1 MFAGGVI
8 SHIDNLDVPE
18 VLIGEILKC
27 GFRTSSLTPTCADA
41 QVFFAQNPAPALL
54 LRQLLVYPAKNP
66 SLANGVV
73 MLFGL
78 FRWLFRMMFRVR
90 LTGNTD
96 ALWQQKVLITPNHV
110 SFIDGILVA
119 LFLPVRPVFAVY
131 SSISQKWFMR
141 LLAPLID
148 FVPLDP
154 SKPMSIKHLVR
165 LIEQG
170 RPVVIFP
177 EGRISVTGSL
187 MKIYDGAAFVA
198 AKSQATIVPLRI
210 EGAEL
215 TFSSRLKGLVK
226 RRLFPRIQLH
236 LLPPTSISMPDAPR
250 ARDRRKIAGEMLHQ
264 IMMEARMAVRPRETL
279 YESLLAA
286 QSRFGAKKLCV
297 EDINFQPDSYRKL
310 LTKTLFVARIL
321 EKYSV
326 RGEKI
331 GLMLPNAGISA
342 AVIFGAIARGRIPA
356 MMNYTAGVKGLSS
369 AITAAQLNTIFTS
382 RTFLEKGKLWHL
394 PEQLT
399 QVRWVFLEDLKGDV
413 TGRDKLWI
421 FSRLLMPRLAQVPQS
436 PEDPAMVLF
445 TSGSEG
451 NPKGVVHSHKSL
463 LANVEQIKTIADFT
477 ARDRFMSALPLF
489 HSFGLTVG
497 LFTPLLTGAEVFLYP
512 SPLHYRIVPE
522 LVYDRNCTVLFG
534 TSTFLSHYARFA
546 NPYDF
551 YKVRYVVAGAE
562 KLQESTKQ
570 LWQDKFG
577 LRILEGYGVTECAP
591 VVSINVP
598 MAAKPGT
605 VGRILPGMD
614 ARLLAVPGIEQGG
627 RLQLKGPNV
636 MNGYLRVEAPGVLEA
651 PTAENVNGELETG
664 WYDTGDIVTFDEQG
678 FVQIQGR
685 AKRFAKIAG
694 EMVSLEM
701 VEQLAMAVC
710 ADKLHA
716 TVVKQ
721 DASKGEALVLF
732 TTDTEMTRDKLL
744 LQARS
749 TGVPELAV
757 PRDIRLLKQLPVLGS
772 GKPDFVTLK
781 GMVDSDGTT

>member
-1 MFAGGVI
+1 M
-8 SHIDNLDVPE
+8 L
-18 VLIGEILKC
+18 L
-27 GFRTSSLTPTCADA
+27 GFFR
-41 QVFFAQNPAPALL
+41 LL
-54 LRQLLVYPAKNP
+54 FK
-66 SLANGVV
+66 
-73 MLFGL
+73 GL
-78 FRWLFRMMFRVR
+78 YRVK
-90 LTGNTD
+90 LTGD
-96 ALWQQKVLITPNHV
+96 PQALQQQKVLITPNHV
-110 SFIDGILVA
+110 SFIDGVLLA

-131 SSISQKWFMR
+131 SSISDRWFMR
-141 LLAPLID
+141 ALKPIID

-154 SKPMSIKHLVR
+154 TKPMSIKHLVR

-177 EGRISVTGSL
+177 EGRISVSGSL

-215 TFSSRLKGLVK
+215 TPFSRLKGLVK

-236 LLPPTSISMPDAPR
+236 LLPPTHLPMPDAPR

-286 QSRFGAKKLCV
+286 QDRFGARKRCV
-297 EDINFQPDSYRKL
+297 EDINFQPDTYRKL

-321 EKYSV
+321 EKYSAQ
-326 RGEKI
+326 GEKI

-369 AITAAQLNTIFTS
+369 AITAAEIKTVFTS

-399 QVRWVFLEDLKGDV
+399 QVRWVFLEDLKGEV
-413 TGRDKLWI
+413 TAADKLWI
-421 FSRLLMPRLAQVPQS
+421 FGHLLMPKLAQVTQQ
-436 PEDPAMVLF
+436 PEDAAMILF

-477 ARDRFMSALPLF
+477 ANDRFMSALPLF

-497 LFTPLLTGAEVFLYP
+497 LLTPLFTGAEVFLYP
-512 SPLHYRIVPE
+512 SPLHYRVVPE

-534 TSTFLSHYARFA
+534 TSTFLGNYARFA

-551 YKVRYVVAGAE
+551 YRLRYVVAGAE

-570 LWQDKFG
+570 IWQDKFG

-598 MAAKPGT
+598 MAAKVGT

-614 ARLLAVPGIEQGG
+614 ARLLAMPGIEEGAVYS
-627 RLQLKGPNV
+627 LKG
-636 MNGYLRVEAPGVLEA
+636 R
-651 PTAENVNGELETG
+651 T
-664 WYDTGDIVTFDEQG
+664 
-678 FVQIQGR
+678 
-685 AKRFAKIAG
+685 
-694 EMVSLEM
+694 S
-701 VEQLAMAVC
+701 
-710 ADKLHA
+710 
-716 TVVKQ
+716 
-721 DASKGEALVLF
+721 
-732 TTDTEMTRDKLL
+732 
-744 LQARS
+744 
-749 TGVPELAV
+749 
-757 PRDIRLLKQLPVLGS
+757 
-772 GKPDFVTLK
+772 
-781 GMVDSDGTT
+781 

>member
-1 MFAGGVI
+1 
-8 SHIDNLDVPE
+8 
-18 VLIGEILKC
+18 
-27 GFRTSSLTPTCADA
+27 
-41 QVFFAQNPAPALL
+41 
-54 LRQLLVYPAKNP
+54 
-66 SLANGVV
+66 
-73 MLFGL
+73 MLFGFFRTL
-78 FRWLFRMMFRVR
+78 FRILFRLRV
-90 LTGNTD
+90 TGD
-96 ALWQQKVLITPNHV
+96 AQALYGERVLITPNHV
-110 SFIDGILVA
+110 SFLDGILLA

-131 SSISQKWFMR
+131 SSINQKWYMR
-141 LLAPLID
+141 WLAPLID

-154 SKPMSIKHLVR
+154 TKPIMIKHLVR
-165 LIEQG
+165 LVEQG

-198 AKSQATIVPLRI
+198 AKSQATVVPLRI
-210 EGAEL
+210 DGAEL
-215 TFSSRLKGLVK
+215 TYFSRLKGLVK
-226 RRLFPRIQLH
+226 QRLFPKITLH
-236 LLPPTSISMPDAPR
+236 ILPPTTLPMPEAPR

-279 YESLLAA
+279 YESLLSA
-286 QSRFGAKKLCV
+286 QYRYGAKKNCI
-297 EDINFQPDSYRKL
+297 EDINFIPDTYRKL
-310 LTKTLFVARIL
+310 LTKTLFVGRIL
-321 EKYSV
+321 EKYSK

-342 AVIFGAIARGRIPA
+342 AVIFGAVSRGRIPA
-356 MMNYTAGVKGLSS
+356 MMNYTAGVKGLTS
-369 AITAAQLNTIFTS
+369 AITAAQINTVFTS
-382 RTFLEKGKLWHL
+382 RQFLEKGKLWHL

-399 QVRWVFLEDLKGDV
+399 QVRWVFLEDLKADV
-413 TGRDKLWI
+413 TTLDKLWI
-421 FSRLLMPRLAQVPQS
+421 FAHLLAPRLAQVKQQ
-436 PEDPAMVLF
+436 PEDDAIILF

-451 NPKGVVHSHKSL
+451 NPKGVVHSHKSI

-477 ARDRFMSALPLF
+477 ANDRFMSALPLF

-534 TSTFLSHYARFA
+534 TSTFLGNYARFA

-551 YKVRYVVAGAE
+551 FRVRYVVAGAE
-562 KLQESTKQ
+562 KLQDSTRQ
-570 LWQDKFG
+570 IWQDKFG

-614 ARLLAVPGIEQGG
+614 ARLLAVPGIEEGG

-636 MNGYLRVEAPGVLEA
+636 MNGYLRVENPGVLEA
-651 PTAENVNGELETG
+651 PTAENVNGDVETG
-664 WYDTGDIVTFDEQG
+664 WYDTGDIVRFDEQG

-701 VEQLAMAVC
+701 VEMLATAVS

-716 TVVKQ
+716 TVVKS
-721 DASKGEALVLF
+721 DANKGEALVLF
-732 TTDTEMTRDKLL
+732 TTDSELKRDALL
-744 LQARS
+744 KHAREH
-749 TGVPELAV
+749 GIPELAV
-757 PRDIRLLKQLPVLGS
+757 PRDIRYLKQLPVLGS

-781 GMVDSDGTT
+781 GMVEEAEQQNA

>member
-1 MFAGGVI
+1 M
-8 SHIDNLDVPE
+8 L
-18 VLIGEILKC
+18 L
-27 GFRTSSLTPTCADA
+27 GFFR
-41 QVFFAQNPAPALL
+41 LL
-54 LRQLLVYPAKNP
+54 FK
-66 SLANGVV
+66 
-73 MLFGL
+73 GL
-78 FRWLFRMMFRVR
+78 YRVK
-90 LTGNTD
+90 LTGD
-96 ALWQQKVLITPNHV
+96 PQALHQHKVLITPNHV
-110 SFIDGILVA
+110 SFIDGVLLA

-131 SSISQKWFMR
+131 SSISDRWFMR
-141 LLAPLID
+141 ALKPIID

-154 SKPMSIKHLVR
+154 TKPMSIKHLVR

-177 EGRISVTGSL
+177 EGRISVSGSL

-215 TFSSRLKGLVK
+215 THFSRLKGLVK

-236 LLPPTSISMPDAPR
+236 LLPPTHLPMPDAPR

-286 QSRFGAKKLCV
+286 QDRFGARKRCV
-297 EDINFQPDSYRKL
+297 EDINFQPDTYRKL

-321 EKYSV
+321 EKYSAQ
-326 RGEKI
+326 GEKI

-369 AITAAQLNTIFTS
+369 AITAAEIKTIFTS
-382 RTFLEKGKLWHL
+382 RTFLDKGKLWHL

-399 QVRWVFLEDLKGDV
+399 QVRWVFLEDLKGEV
-413 TGRDKLWI
+413 TAADKLWI
-421 FSRLLMPRLAQVPQS
+421 FGHLLMPKLAQVTQQ
-436 PEDPAMVLF
+436 PEDAAMILF

-477 ARDRFMSALPLF
+477 ANDRFMSALPLF

-497 LFTPLLTGAEVFLYP
+497 LLTPLFTGAEVFLYP
-512 SPLHYRIVPE
+512 SPLHYRVVPE

-534 TSTFLSHYARFA
+534 TSTFLGNYARFA

-551 YKVRYVVAGAE
+551 YRLRYVVAGAE

-570 LWQDKFG
+570 IWQDKFG

-598 MAAKPGT
+598 MAAKVGT
-605 VGRILPGMD
+605 VGRILSGMD
-614 ARLLAVPGIEQGG
+614 ARLLAMPGIEEGAVYS
-627 RLQLKGPNV
+627 LKG
-636 MNGYLRVEAPGVLEA
+636 R
-651 PTAENVNGELETG
+651 T
-664 WYDTGDIVTFDEQG
+664 
-678 FVQIQGR
+678 
-685 AKRFAKIAG
+685 
-694 EMVSLEM
+694 S
-701 VEQLAMAVC
+701 
-710 ADKLHA
+710 
-716 TVVKQ
+716 
-721 DASKGEALVLF
+721 
-732 TTDTEMTRDKLL
+732 
-744 LQARS
+744 
-749 TGVPELAV
+749 
-757 PRDIRLLKQLPVLGS
+757 
-772 GKPDFVTLK
+772 
-781 GMVDSDGTT
+781 

>member
-1 MFAGGVI
+1 
-8 SHIDNLDVPE
+8 
-18 VLIGEILKC
+18 
-27 GFRTSSLTPTCADA
+27 
-41 QVFFAQNPAPALL
+41 
-54 LRQLLVYPAKNP
+54 
-66 SLANGVV
+66 
-73 MLFGL
+73 MLFGFFRGL
-78 FRWLFRMMFRVR
+78 FRVLFRVR
-90 LTGNTD
+90 LTGNTQ
-96 ALWQQKVLITPNHV
+96 ALHGERVLIVPNHV
-110 SFIDGILVA
+110 SFIDGILLA

-131 SSISQKWFMR
+131 TSISQQWYMR
-141 LLAPLID
+141 WLKPIID

-154 SKPMSIKHLVR
+154 TKPMSVKHLVR
-165 LIEQG
+165 LIGEG

-177 EGRISVTGSL
+177 EGRISVSGSL
-187 MKIYDGAAFVA
+187 MKIYDGAGFVA
-198 AKSQATIVPLRI
+198 AKSAATVVPLRI

-215 TFSSRLKGLVK
+215 TFFSRLKGLVK
-226 RRLFPRIQLH
+226 QRLFPQIHLH
-236 LLPPTSISMPDAPR
+236 VLPPTQLPMPEAPR

-279 YESLLAA
+279 FDAFLAA
-286 QSRFGAKKLCV
+286 QYRYGAGKHCV
-297 EDINFQPDSYRKL
+297 EDINFTPDTYRKL

-321 EKYSV
+321 DKYTAQ
-326 RGEKI
+326 GEKI

-342 AVIFGAIARGRIPA
+342 AVIFGAIARGRVPA
-356 MMNYTAGVKGLSS
+356 MMNYTAGVKGLTS
-369 AITAAQLNTIFTS
+369 AITAAEIKTVFTS
-382 RTFLEKGKLWHL
+382 RTFMDKGKLWHL

-399 QVRWVFLEDLKGDV
+399 QVRWVYLEDLKGSV
-413 TGRDKLWI
+413 TLEDKLWI
-421 FSRLLMPRLAQVPQS
+421 FSRVLMPRLAQVPQK
-436 PEDPAMVLF
+436 PEDAAIILF

-451 NPKGVVHSHKSL
+451 NPKGVVHSHKSI
-463 LANVEQIKTIADFT
+463 LANVEQIRTIADFT
-477 ARDRFMSALPLF
+477 ANDRFMSALPLF

-534 TSTFLSHYARFA
+534 TSTFLGNYARFA

-551 YKVRYVVAGAE
+551 FRLRYVVAGAE
-562 KLQESTKQ
+562 KLQDSTRQ

-614 ARLLAVPGIEQGG
+614 ARLLEVPGIDDGG
-627 RLQLKGPNV
+627 RLQLKGPNI
-636 MNGYLRVEAPGVLEA
+636 MNGYLRVEKPGVLEA
-651 PTAENVNGELETG
+651 PAAENARGELESG
-664 WYDTGDIVTFDEQG
+664 WYDTGDIVRFDEQG

-694 EMVSLEM
+694 EMISLEM
-701 VEQLAMAVC
+701 VEQLALAVSPE
-710 ADKLHA
+710 KMHA
-716 TVVKQ
+716 TAIKS

-732 TTDTEMTRDKLL
+732 TTDEQLTREKLQQ
-744 LQARS
+744 QARAQ
-749 TGVPELAV
+749 GVPELAV
-757 PRDIRLLKQLPVLGS
+757 PRDIRFLKQLPLLGS

-781 GMVDSDGTT
+781 GMVEEAETQNA

>member
-1 MFAGGVI
+1 
-8 SHIDNLDVPE
+8 
-18 VLIGEILKC
+18 
-27 GFRTSSLTPTCADA
+27 
-41 QVFFAQNPAPALL
+41 
-54 LRQLLVYPAKNP
+54 
-66 SLANGVV
+66 
-73 MLFGL
+73 MLFGFFRTL
-78 FRWLFRMMFRVR
+78 FRILFRIR
-90 LTGNTD
+90 LTGDTQ
-96 ALWQQKVLITPNHV
+96 ALRAERVLITPNHV
-110 SFIDGILVA
+110 SFIDGILLA

-131 SSISQKWFMR
+131 TSVSQQWYMR
-141 LLAPLID
+141 WLTKVID

-154 SKPMSIKHLVR
+154 TKPMMIKHLVR

-177 EGRISVTGSL
+177 EGRISITGSL
-187 MKIYDGAAFVA
+187 MKIYDGAGFVA
-198 AKSQATIVPLRI
+198 AKSGATVVPLRI

-215 TFSSRLKGLVK
+215 TYFSRLKGLVK
-226 RRLFPRIQLH
+226 QRLFPRISLH
-236 LLPPTSISMPDAPR
+236 ILPPTHLPMPEAPR

-279 YESLLAA
+279 YESLLSA
-286 QSRFGAKKLCV
+286 QYRYGAKKNCI
-297 EDINFQPDSYRKL
+297 EDINFAPDTYRKL
-310 LTKTLFVARIL
+310 LTKTLFVGRIL
-321 EKYSV
+321 DKYSQQ
-326 RGEKI
+326 GEKI

-342 AVIFGAIARGRIPA
+342 AVIFGAVSRGRIPA
-356 MMNYTAGVKGLSS
+356 MMNYTSGVKGLTS
-369 AITAAQLNTIFTS
+369 AITAAQIKTIFTS
-382 RTFLEKGKLWHL
+382 RQFLDKGKLWHL

-399 QVRWVFLEDLKGDV
+399 QVRWVFLEDLKADV
-413 TGRDKLWI
+413 TTGDKLWI
-421 FSRLLMPRLAQVPQS
+421 FAHLLAPRLAQVKQQ
-436 PEDPAMVLF
+436 PEDAAIILF

-477 ARDRFMSALPLF
+477 AKDRFMSALPLF

-522 LVYDRNCTVLFG
+522 LTYDRNCTVIFG
-534 TSTFLSHYARFA
+534 TSTFLGNYARFA

-551 YKVRYVVAGAE
+551 HRIRYVVAGAE
-562 KLQESTKQ
+562 KLQESTRQ

-614 ARLLAVPGIEQGG
+614 ARLMAVPGIEEGG

-636 MNGYLRVEAPGVLEA
+636 MNGYLRVENPGVLEA
-651 PTAENVNGELETG
+651 PTAENVNGEVETG
-664 WYDTGDIVTFDEQG
+664 WYDTGDIVRFDEQG
-678 FVQIQGR
+678 YVQIQGR

-701 VEQLAMAVC
+701 VEQLALSIS

-716 TVVKQ
+716 TVVKN

-732 TTDTEMTRDKLL
+732 TTDSELRREQL
-744 LQARS
+744 LQHAREH
-749 TGVPELAV
+749 GIPELAV
-757 PRDIRLLKQLPVLGS
+757 PRDIRFLKQLPVLGS

-781 GMVDSDGTT
+781 GMVEEAEQPHA

>member
-1 MFAGGVI
+1 
-8 SHIDNLDVPE
+8 
-18 VLIGEILKC
+18 
-27 GFRTSSLTPTCADA
+27 
-41 QVFFAQNPAPALL
+41 
-54 LRQLLVYPAKNP
+54 
-66 SLANGVV
+66 
-73 MLFGL
+73 MLFGFFRTL
-78 FRWLFRMMFRVR
+78 FRILFRVR
-90 LTGNTD
+90 LTGDTQ
-96 ALWQQKVLITPNHV
+96 ALHAGRVLITPNHV
-110 SFIDGILVA
+110 SFIDGILLA

-131 SSISQKWFMR
+131 TSVSKQWYMR
-141 LLAPLID
+141 WLTSLID

-154 SKPMSIKHLVR
+154 TKPMMIKHLVR

-177 EGRISVTGSL
+177 EGRISITGSL
-187 MKIYDGAAFVA
+187 MKIYDGAGFVA
-198 AKSQATIVPLRI
+198 AKSGATGVPVCI

-215 TFSSRLKGLVK
+215 TFFSRLKGLVK
-226 RRLFPRIQLH
+226 QRLFPRITLH
-236 LLPPTSISMPDAPR
+236 LLPPTTLPMPDAPR

-264 IMMEARMAVRPRETL
+264 VMMEARMAVRPRETL
-279 YESLLAA
+279 YESLLSAMY
-286 QSRFGAKKLCV
+286 RYGAKKHCID
-297 EDINFQPDSYRKL
+297 DINFAPDSYHKL
-310 LTKTLFVARIL
+310 LTKTLFVGRIL
-321 EKYSV
+321 EKYSKQ
-326 RGEKI
+326 GEKI
-331 GLMLPNAGISA
+331 GLLLPNAGISA
-342 AVIFGAIARGRIPA
+342 AVIFGAVSRGRIPA
-356 MMNYTAGVKGLSS
+356 MLNYTAGVKGLSS
-369 AITAAQLNTIFTS
+369 AFTAAQINTVFTS
-382 RTFLEKGKLWHL
+382 RTFLDKGKLWHL

-399 QVRWVFLEDLKGDV
+399 QVRWVFLEDLKAEV
-413 TGRDKLWI
+413 TAGDKLWI
-421 FSRLLMPRLAQVPQS
+421 FAHLLMPHLAQVKQQ
-436 PEDPAMVLF
+436 PEDAAVILF

-522 LVYDRNCTVLFG
+522 LTYDRNCTVIFG
-534 TSTFLSHYARFA
+534 TSTFLGNYARFA

-551 YKVRYVVAGAE
+551 HRVRYVVAGAE
-562 KLQESTKQ
+562 KLQESTRQ

-614 ARLLAVPGIEQGG
+614 ARLLAVPGIEEGG

-636 MNGYLRVEAPGVLEA
+636 MNGYLRVENPGVLEA
-651 PTAENVNGELETG
+651 PTAENINGEVETG
-664 WYDTGDIVTFDEQG
+664 WYDTGDIVRFDEQG
-678 FVQIQGR
+678 YVQIQGR

-701 VEQLAMAVC
+701 VEQLALAVS
-710 ADKLHA
+710 ADKMHA
-716 TVVKQ
+716 TAVKT

-732 TTDTEMTRDKLL
+732 TTDSELKREQL
-744 LQARS
+744 LQKAREH
-749 TGVPELAV
+749 GIPELAV
-757 PRDIRLLKQLPVLGS
+757 PRDIRYLKQLPVLGS

-781 GMVDSDGTT
+781 GMVDQAEPHNE

>member
-1 MFAGGVI
+1 MYSAQ
-8 SHIDNLDVPE
+8 SHFLP
-18 VLIGEILKC
+18 
-27 GFRTSSLTPTCADA
+27 
-41 QVFFAQNPAPALL
+41 
-54 LRQLLVYPAKNP
+54 
-66 SLANGVV
+66 NGVD
-73 MLFGL
+73 MLLGF
-78 FRWLFRMMFRVR
+78 FRFIFRVMFRVNV
-90 LTGNTD
+90 TENTA
-96 ALWQQKVLITPNHV
+96 ALRQPKVLITPNHV
-110 SFIDGILVA
+110 SFIDGILLA

-131 SSISQKWFMR
+131 TSISQKWFMR
-141 LLAPLID
+141 WLTPLID

-154 SKPMSIKHLVR
+154 TKPMSIKHLVR
-165 LIEQG
+165 LVEQG

-177 EGRISVTGSL
+177 EGRISITGSL

-198 AKSQATIVPLRI
+198 AKSQAVVVPIRI

-215 TFSSRLKGLVK
+215 TFASRLKGLVK
-226 RRLFPRIQLH
+226 RRLFPRIH
-236 LLPPTSISMPDAPR
+236 IHILPPTTLPMPEAPR

-279 YESLLAA
+279 YEALLTA
-286 QSRFGAKKLCV
+286 QYRYGDRKPCI
-297 EDINFQPDSYRKL
+297 EDINFQPDNYRKL

-321 EKYSV
+321 EKYSAK
-326 RGEKI
+326 GEKI

-356 MMNYTAGVKGLSS
+356 MMNYTAGIKGLSS
-369 AITAAQLNTIFTS
+369 AITAAEIKTIFTS

-413 TGRDKLWI
+413 TVADKLWI
-421 FSRLLMPRLAQVPQS
+421 FGHLLMPHLAQVKQQ
-436 PEDPAMVLF
+436 PEDAAIVLF

-451 NPKGVVHSHKSL
+451 NPKGVVHSHKSI

-489 HSFGLTVG
+489 HSFGLTIG

-534 TSTFLSHYARFA
+534 TSTFLGHYARFA

-551 YKVRYVVAGAE
+551 HKLRYVVAGAE

-570 LWQDKFG
+570 IWQDKFG

-614 ARLLAVPGIEQGG
+614 ARLLAVPGIDEGG
-627 RLQLKGPNV
+627 RLQLKGPNI
-636 MNGYLRVEAPGVLEA
+636 MNGYLRVENPGVLEL
-651 PTAENVNGELETG
+651 PTAENQNGELETG
-664 WYDTGDIVTFDEQG
+664 WYDTGDIVLFDEHG

-701 VEQLAMAVC
+701 VEQLALAVSP
-710 ADKLHA
+710 DKLHA
-716 TVVKQ
+716 TVIKQ

-732 TTDTEMTRDKLL
+732 TTDAELTREKLQQ
-744 LQARS
+744 QARS
-749 TGVPELAV
+749 SGVPELAV
-757 PRDIRLLKQLPVLGS
+757 PRDIRFLKQIPVLGS
-772 GKPDFVTLK
+772 GKPDFVALK
-781 GMVDSDGTT
+781 EQVDQVEKTHE

>member
-1 MFAGGVI
+1 
-8 SHIDNLDVPE
+8 
-18 VLIGEILKC
+18 
-27 GFRTSSLTPTCADA
+27 
-41 QVFFAQNPAPALL
+41 
-54 LRQLLVYPAKNP
+54 
-66 SLANGVV
+66 
-73 MLFGL
+73 MLFGFFRTL
-78 FRWLFRMMFRVR
+78 FRILFRVR
-90 LTGNTD
+90 LTGDTQ
-96 ALWQQKVLITPNHV
+96 ALHAGRVLITPNHV
-110 SFIDGILVA
+110 SFIDGILLA

-131 SSISQKWFMR
+131 TSVSKQWYMR
-141 LLAPLID
+141 WLTSLID

-154 SKPMSIKHLVR
+154 TKPMMIKHLVR

-177 EGRISVTGSL
+177 EGRISITGSL
-187 MKIYDGAAFVA
+187 MKIYDGAGFVA
-198 AKSQATIVPLRI
+198 AKSGATVVPVRI

-215 TFSSRLKGLVK
+215 TFFSRLKGLVK
-226 RRLFPRIQLH
+226 QRLFPRITLH
-236 LLPPTSISMPDAPR
+236 LLPPTTLPMPDAPR

-264 IMMEARMAVRPRETL
+264 VMMEARMAVRPRETL
-279 YESLLAA
+279 YESLLSAMY
-286 QSRFGAKKLCV
+286 RYGAKKHCID
-297 EDINFQPDSYRKL
+297 DINFAPDSYHKL
-310 LTKTLFVARIL
+310 LIKTLFVGRIL
-321 EKYSV
+321 EKYSKQ
-326 RGEKI
+326 GEKI
-331 GLMLPNAGISA
+331 GLLLPNAGISA
-342 AVIFGAIARGRIPA
+342 AVIFGAVSRGRIPA
-356 MMNYTAGVKGLSS
+356 MLNYTAGVKGLSS
-369 AITAAQLNTIFTS
+369 AFTAAQINTVFTS
-382 RTFLEKGKLWHL
+382 RTFLDKGKLWHL

-399 QVRWVFLEDLKGDV
+399 QVRWVFLEDLKAEV
-413 TGRDKLWI
+413 TAGDKLWI
-421 FSRLLMPRLAQVPQS
+421 FAHLLMPHLAQVKQQ
-436 PEDPAMVLF
+436 PEDAAVILF

-522 LVYDRNCTVLFG
+522 LTYDRNCTVIFG
-534 TSTFLSHYARFA
+534 TSTFLGNYARFA

-551 YKVRYVVAGAE
+551 HRVRYVVAGAE
-562 KLQESTKQ
+562 KLQESTRQ

-598 MAAKPGT
+598 MAVKPGT

-614 ARLLAVPGIEQGG
+614 ARLLAVPGIEEGG

-636 MNGYLRVEAPGVLEA
+636 MNGYLRVENPGVLEA
-651 PTAENVNGELETG
+651 PTAENINGEVETG
-664 WYDTGDIVTFDEQG
+664 WYDTGDIVRFDEQG
-678 FVQIQGR
+678 YVQIQGR

-701 VEQLAMAVC
+701 VEQLALAVS
-710 ADKLHA
+710 ADKMHA
-716 TVVKQ
+716 TAVKT

-732 TTDTEMTRDKLL
+732 TTDSELKREQL
-744 LQARS
+744 LQKAREH
-749 TGVPELAV
+749 GIPELAV
-757 PRDIRLLKQLPVLGS
+757 PRDIRYLKQLPVLGS

-781 GMVDSDGTT
+781 GMVDQAEPHNE

>member
-1 MFAGGVI
+1 MLLGFFRQI
-8 SHIDNLDVPE
+8 FK
-18 VLIGEILKC
+18 VL
-27 GFRTSSLTPTCADA
+27 
-41 QVFFAQNPAPALL
+41 
-54 LRQLLVYPAKNP
+54 
-66 SLANGVV
+66 
-73 MLFGL
+73 
-78 FRWLFRMMFRVR
+78 FRVR
-90 LTGNTD
+90 MTGNTD
-96 ALWQQKVLITPNHV
+96 ALRQPKVLITPNHV
-110 SFIDGILVA
+110 SFLDGVLLA

-131 SSISQKWFMR
+131 SSISEKWFMR
-141 LLAPLID
+141 WLAPIID

-154 SKPMSIKHLVR
+154 TKPMSIKHLVR
-165 LIEQG
+165 LIEKG

-177 EGRISVTGSL
+177 EGRISVSGSL

-198 AKSQATIVPLRI
+198 AKSGATIIPVRI

-215 TFSSRLKGLVK
+215 TYFSRLKGLVK

-236 LLPPTSISMPDAPR
+236 LLPPTTLPMPEAPR

-279 YESLLAA
+279 YESLLSAM
-286 QSRFGAKKLCV
+286 RRYGEKKPCI
-297 EDINFQPDSYRKL
+297 EDINFQPDNYRKL

-321 EKYSV
+321 EKYSQK
-326 RGEKI
+326 GEKI

-356 MMNYTAGVKGLSS
+356 MMNYTAGVKGLTS
-369 AITAAQLNTIFTS
+369 AITAAQIGTIFTS
-382 RTFLEKGKLWHL
+382 RTFLDKGKLWHL
-394 PEQLT
+394 TEQLT

-413 TGRDKLWI
+413 TTADKLWI
-421 FSRLLMPRLAQVPQS
+421 FSRVLMPHLAQVAQK
-436 PEDPAMVLF
+436 PEDPAIILF

-451 NPKGVVHSHKSL
+451 HPKGVVHSHKSI

-477 ARDRFMSALPLF
+477 ANDRFMSALPLF

-512 SPLHYRIVPE
+512 SPLHYRVVPE

-534 TSTFLSHYARFA
+534 TSTFLGNYARFA

-551 YKVRYVVAGAE
+551 YRLRYVVAGAE
-562 KLQESTKQ
+562 KLQQSTKE

-614 ARLLAVPGIEQGG
+614 ARLLEIPGIEKGG
-627 RLQLKGPNV
+627 RLQVKGPNV
-636 MNGYLRVEAPGVLEA
+636 MSGYLRVEKPGVLEV
-651 PTAENVNGELETG
+651 PTAENQHGEQETG
-664 WYDTGDIVTFDEQG
+664 WYDTGDIVAFDAQG

-694 EMVSLEM
+694 EMISLEM
-701 VEQLAMAVC
+701 VELMALGVSP
-710 ADKLHA
+710 DKMHGTA
-716 TVVKQ
+716 VKT

-732 TTDTEMTRDKLL
+732 TTDNELTRDKLL
-744 LQARS
+744 QYARAN
-749 TGVPELAV
+749 GVPELAV
-757 PRDIRLLKQLPVLGS
+757 PRDIRYLKQLPLLGS

-781 GMVDSDGTT
+781 SMVAETEKPNE

>member
-1 MFAGGVI
+1 M
-8 SHIDNLDVPE
+8 
-18 VLIGEILKC
+18 LIGF
-27 GFRTSSLTPTCADA
+27 FR
-41 QVFFAQNPAPALL
+41 LL
-54 LRQLLVYPAKNP
+54 FKA
-66 SLANGVV
+66 
-73 MLFGL
+73 
-78 FRWLFRMMFRVR
+78 MFRVR
-90 LTGNTD
+90 LTGDTD
-96 ALWQQKVLITPNHV
+96 ALRLPKVLITPNHV
-110 SFIDGILVA
+110 SFLDGMLLA
-119 LFLPVRPVFAVY
+119 LFLPGRPVFAVY
-131 SSISQKWFMR
+131 TSISEKWFMR
-141 LLAPLID
+141 AVKPLID

-154 SKPMSIKHLVR
+154 TKPMSIKHLVR
-165 LIEQG
+165 LVDQG

-177 EGRISVTGSL
+177 EGRITVSGSL

-198 AKSQATIVPLRI
+198 AKSQATVVPLRI

-215 TFSSRLKGLVK
+215 TFASRLKGLVK
-226 RRLFPRIQLH
+226 RRLFPRISLH
-236 LLPPTSISMPDAPR
+236 LLPPTQLPMPDAPR
-250 ARDRRKIAGEMLHQ
+250 ARDRRRIAGEMLHQ

-279 YESLLAA
+279 YEALLSA
-286 QSRFGAKKLCV
+286 QYRFGDRKPCV
-297 EDINFQPDSYRKL
+297 EDINFQSDSYRKL

-321 EKYSV
+321 EKYSQP
-326 RGEKI
+326 GERI

-342 AVIFGAIARGRIPA
+342 AVIFGAVARRRIPA

-369 AITAAQLNTIFTS
+369 AITAAEIKTIFTS
-382 RTFLEKGKLWHL
+382 RTFLDKGKLWHL

-413 TGRDKLWI
+413 TAADKLWI
-421 FSRLLMPRLAQVPQS
+421 FGHLLMPHLAQVPQR
-436 PEDPAMVLF
+436 PEDDAIILF

-451 NPKGVVHSHKSL
+451 HPKGVVHSHKSI

-477 ARDRFMSALPLF
+477 AADRFMSALPLF

-497 LFTPLLTGAEVFLYP
+497 LFTPLFTGAQVFLYP

-534 TSTFLSHYARFA
+534 TSTFLGNYARFA

-551 YKVRYVVAGAE
+551 FKVRYVVAGAE

-614 ARLLAVPGIEQGG
+614 ARLMAVPGIEQGG
-627 RLQLKGPNV
+627 RLQLKGPNI
-636 MNGYLRVEAPGVLEA
+636 MNGYLRVEKPGVLEA
-651 PTAENVNGELETG
+651 PAAENPQGQLEAG
-664 WYDTGDIVTFDEQG
+664 WYDTGDIVAFDEQG

-694 EMVSLEM
+694 EMVSLET
-701 VEQLAMAVC
+701 VEQLALAVSP
-710 ADKLHA
+710 DKMHA
-716 TVVKQ
+716 TAIKQ

-732 TTDTEMTRDKLL
+732 TTDAELTREQL
-744 LQARS
+744 LQKARAG
-749 TGVPELAV
+749 GVPELAV
-757 PRDIRLLKQLPVLGS
+757 PRDIRFLKQMPLLGS

-781 GMVDSDGTT
+781 GMVDEGEKADA

>member
-1 MFAGGVI
+1 
-8 SHIDNLDVPE
+8 
-18 VLIGEILKC
+18 
-27 GFRTSSLTPTCADA
+27 
-41 QVFFAQNPAPALL
+41 
-54 LRQLLVYPAKNP
+54 
-66 SLANGVV
+66 
-73 MLFGL
+73 MLFGFFRTL
-78 FRWLFRMMFRVR
+78 FRILFRVR
-90 LTGNTD
+90 LTGDTQ
-96 ALWQQKVLITPNHV
+96 ALHAGRVLITPNHV
-110 SFIDGILVA
+110 SFIDGILLA

-131 SSISQKWFMR
+131 TSVSKQWYMR
-141 LLAPLID
+141 WLTSLID

-154 SKPMSIKHLVR
+154 TKPMMIKHLVR

-177 EGRISVTGSL
+177 EGRISITGSL
-187 MKIYDGAAFVA
+187 MKIYDGAGFVA
-198 AKSQATIVPLRI
+198 AKSGATVVPVRI

-215 TFSSRLKGLVK
+215 TFFSRLKGLVK
-226 RRLFPRIQLH
+226 QRLFPRITLH
-236 LLPPTSISMPDAPR
+236 LLPPTTLPMPDAPR

-264 IMMEARMAVRPRETL
+264 VMMEARMAVRPRETL
-279 YESLLAA
+279 YESLLSAMY
-286 QSRFGAKKLCV
+286 RYGAKKHCID
-297 EDINFQPDSYRKL
+297 DINFAPDSYHKL
-310 LTKTLFVARIL
+310 LTKILFVGRIL
-321 EKYSV
+321 EKYSKQ
-326 RGEKI
+326 GEKI
-331 GLMLPNAGISA
+331 GLLLPNAGISA
-342 AVIFGAIARGRIPA
+342 AVIFGAVSRGRIPA
-356 MMNYTAGVKGLSS
+356 MLNYTAGVKGLSS
-369 AITAAQLNTIFTS
+369 AFTAAQINTVFTS
-382 RTFLEKGKLWHL
+382 RTFLDKGKLWHL

-399 QVRWVFLEDLKGDV
+399 QVRWVFLEDLKAEV
-413 TGRDKLWI
+413 TAGDKLWI
-421 FSRLLMPRLAQVPQS
+421 FAHLLMPHLAQVKQQ
-436 PEDPAMVLF
+436 PEDAAVILF

-522 LVYDRNCTVLFG
+522 LTYDRNCTVIFG
-534 TSTFLSHYARFA
+534 TSTFLGNYARFA

-551 YKVRYVVAGAE
+551 HRVRYVVAGAE
-562 KLQESTKQ
+562 KLQESTRQ

-614 ARLLAVPGIEQGG
+614 ARLLAVPGIEEGG

-636 MNGYLRVEAPGVLEA
+636 MNGYLRVENPGVLEA
-651 PTAENVNGELETG
+651 PTAENINGEVETG
-664 WYDTGDIVTFDEQG
+664 WYDTGDIVRFDEQG
-678 FVQIQGR
+678 YVQIQGR

-701 VEQLAMAVC
+701 VEQLALAVS
-710 ADKLHA
+710 ADKMHA
-716 TVVKQ
+716 TAVKT

-732 TTDTEMTRDKLL
+732 TTDSELKREQL
-744 LQARS
+744 LQKAREH
-749 TGVPELAV
+749 GIPELAV
-757 PRDIRLLKQLPVLGS
+757 PRDIRYLKQLPVLGS

-781 GMVDSDGTT
+781 GMVDQAEPHNE

>member
-1 MFAGGVI
+1 
-8 SHIDNLDVPE
+8 
-18 VLIGEILKC
+18 
-27 GFRTSSLTPTCADA
+27 
-41 QVFFAQNPAPALL
+41 
-54 LRQLLVYPAKNP
+54 
-66 SLANGVV
+66 
-73 MLFGL
+73 MLFGFFRTL
-78 FRWLFRMMFRVR
+78 FRILFRVR
-90 LTGNTD
+90 LTGDTQ
-96 ALWQQKVLITPNHV
+96 ALHAGRVLITPNHV
-110 SFIDGILVA
+110 SFIDGILLA

-131 SSISQKWFMR
+131 TSVSKQWYMR
-141 LLAPLID
+141 WLTSLID

-154 SKPMSIKHLVR
+154 TKPMMIKHLVR

-177 EGRISVTGSL
+177 EGRISITGSL
-187 MKIYDGAAFVA
+187 MKIYDGAGFVA
-198 AKSQATIVPLRI
+198 AKSGATVVPVRI

-215 TFSSRLKGLVK
+215 TFFSRLKGLVK
-226 RRLFPRIQLH
+226 QRLFPRITLH
-236 LLPPTSISMPDAPR
+236 LLPPTTLPMPDVPR

-264 IMMEARMAVRPRETL
+264 VMMEARMAVRPRETL
-279 YESLLAA
+279 YESLLSAMY
-286 QSRFGAKKLCV
+286 RYGAKKHCID
-297 EDINFQPDSYRKL
+297 DINFAPDSYHKL
-310 LTKTLFVARIL
+310 LTKTLFVGRIL
-321 EKYSV
+321 EKYSKQ
-326 RGEKI
+326 GEKI
-331 GLMLPNAGISA
+331 GLLLPNAGISA
-342 AVIFGAIARGRIPA
+342 AVIFGAVSRGRIPA
-356 MMNYTAGVKGLSS
+356 MLNYTAGVKGLSS
-369 AITAAQLNTIFTS
+369 AFTAAQINTVFTS
-382 RTFLEKGKLWHL
+382 RTFLDKGKLWHL

-399 QVRWVFLEDLKGDV
+399 QVRWVFLEDLKAEV
-413 TGRDKLWI
+413 TAGDKLWI
-421 FSRLLMPRLAQVPQS
+421 FAHLLMPHLAQVKQQ
-436 PEDPAMVLF
+436 PEDAAVILF

-522 LVYDRNCTVLFG
+522 LTYDRNCTVIFG
-534 TSTFLSHYARFA
+534 TSTFLGNYARFA

-551 YKVRYVVAGAE
+551 HRVRYVVAGAE
-562 KLQESTKQ
+562 KLQESTRQ

-614 ARLLAVPGIEQGG
+614 ARLLAVPGIEEGG

-636 MNGYLRVEAPGVLEA
+636 MNGYLRVENPGVLEA
-651 PTAENVNGELETG
+651 PTAENINGEVETG
-664 WYDTGDIVTFDEQG
+664 WYDTGDIVRFDEQG
-678 FVQIQGR
+678 YVQIQGR

-701 VEQLAMAVC
+701 VEQLALAVS
-710 ADKLHA
+710 ADKMHA
-716 TVVKQ
+716 TAVKT

-732 TTDTEMTRDKLL
+732 TTDSELKREQL
-744 LQARS
+744 LQKAREH
-749 TGVPELAV
+749 GIPELAV
-757 PRDIRLLKQLPVLGS
+757 PRDIRYLKQLPVLGS

-781 GMVDSDGTT
+781 GMVDQAEPHNE

>member
-1 MFAGGVI
+1 M
-8 SHIDNLDVPE
+8 L
-18 VLIGEILKC
+18 L
-27 GFRTSSLTPTCADA
+27 GFFR
-41 QVFFAQNPAPALL
+41 
-54 LRQLLVYPAKNP
+54 Y
-66 SLANGVV
+66 
-73 MLFGL
+73 L
-78 FRWLFRMMFRVR
+78 FRVMFRVR
-90 LTGNTD
+90 VTGNATV
-96 ALWQQKVLITPNHV
+96 LNQPKVLITPNHV
-110 SFIDGILVA
+110 SFIDGILLA

-131 SSISQKWFMR
+131 TSISQTWYMR
-141 LLAPLID
+141 ALAPLID

-154 SKPMSIKHLVR
+154 TKPMSIKHLVR
-165 LIEQG
+165 LIDQG

-198 AKSQATIVPLRI
+198 AKSQAVVVPVRI

-215 TFSSRLKGLVK
+215 TFASRLKGLVK
-226 RRLFPRIQLH
+226 RRLFPRIDLH
-236 LLPPTSISMPDAPR
+236 ILPPTTLPMPDAPR

-279 YESLLAA
+279 YEALLSA
-286 QSRFGAKKLCV
+286 QYRYGDRKPCI
-297 EDINFQPDSYRKL
+297 EDINFQPDTYRKL

-321 EKYSV
+321 EKYSAQ
-326 RGEKI
+326 GEKI

-356 MMNYTAGVKGLSS
+356 MMNYTAGIKGLSS
-369 AITAAQLNTIFTS
+369 AITAAEIKTIFTS
-382 RTFLEKGKLWHL
+382 RQFLDKGKLWHL

-413 TGRDKLWI
+413 TLSDKLWI
-421 FSRLLMPRLAQVPQS
+421 FGHLLMPHLAQVKQQ
-436 PEDPAMVLF
+436 PEDAAIVLF

-451 NPKGVVHSHKSL
+451 NPKGVVHSHKSI

-477 ARDRFMSALPLF
+477 ADDRFMSALPLF

-534 TSTFLSHYARFA
+534 TSTFLGHYARFA

-551 YKVRYVVAGAE
+551 HKVRYVVAGAE
-562 KLQESTKQ
+562 KLQDSTKQ
-570 LWQDKFG
+570 IWQDKFG

-614 ARLLAVPGIEQGG
+614 ARLLAVPGIEEGG

-636 MNGYLRVEAPGVLEA
+636 MNGYLRVENPGVLEL
-651 PTAENVNGELETG
+651 PTAENQHGEVETG
-664 WYDTGDIVTFDEQG
+664 WYDTGDIVLFDEQG

-701 VEQLAMAVC
+701 VEQLALAVSP
-710 ADKLHA
+710 DKLHA
-716 TVVKQ
+716 TVIKQ
-721 DASKGEALVLF
+721 DTSKGEALVLF
-732 TTDTEMTRDKLL
+732 TTDAELSRDKLQQ
-744 LQARS
+744 QARS
-749 TGVPELAV
+749 SGVPELAV
-757 PRDIRLLKQLPVLGS
+757 PRDIRFLKQLPLLGS
-772 GKPDFVTLK
+772 GKPDFVALK
-781 GMVDSDGTT
+781 EQVDQVEKSHE

>member
-1 MFAGGVI
+1 M
-8 SHIDNLDVPE
+8 L
-18 VLIGEILKC
+18 L
-27 GFRTSSLTPTCADA
+27 GFFR
-41 QVFFAQNPAPALL
+41 LL
-54 LRQLLVYPAKNP
+54 FK
-66 SLANGVV
+66 
-73 MLFGL
+73 GL
-78 FRWLFRMMFRVR
+78 YRVK
-90 LTGNTD
+90 LTGD
-96 ALWQQKVLITPNHV
+96 PQALQQQKVLITPNHV
-110 SFIDGILVA
+110 SFIDGVLLA

-131 SSISQKWFMR
+131 SSISDRWFMR
-141 LLAPLID
+141 ALKPIID

-154 SKPMSIKHLVR
+154 TKPMSIKHLVR

-177 EGRISVTGSL
+177 EGRISVSGSL

-215 TFSSRLKGLVK
+215 TPFSRLKGLVK

-236 LLPPTSISMPDAPR
+236 LLPPTHLPMPDAPR

-286 QSRFGAKKLCV
+286 QDRFGARKHCV
-297 EDINFQPDSYRKL
+297 EDINFQPDTYRKL

-321 EKYSV
+321 EKYSAQ
-326 RGEKI
+326 GEKI

-369 AITAAQLNTIFTS
+369 AITAAEIKTIFTS
-382 RTFLEKGKLWHL
+382 RTFLDKGKLWHL

-399 QVRWVFLEDLKGDV
+399 QVRWVFLEDLKGEV
-413 TGRDKLWI
+413 TAADKLWI
-421 FSRLLMPRLAQVPQS
+421 FGHLLMPKLAQVTQQ
-436 PEDPAMVLF
+436 PEDAAMILF

-477 ARDRFMSALPLF
+477 ANDRFMSALPLF
-489 HSFGLTVG
+489 HSLGLTVG
-497 LFTPLLTGAEVFLYP
+497 LLTPLFTGAEVFLYP
-512 SPLHYRIVPE
+512 SPLHYRVVPE

-534 TSTFLSHYARFA
+534 TSTFLGNYARFA

-551 YKVRYVVAGAE
+551 YRLRYVVAGAE

-570 LWQDKFG
+570 IWQDKFG

-598 MAAKPGT
+598 MAAKVGT

-614 ARLLAVPGIEQGG
+614 ARLLAMPGIEEGAVYS
-627 RLQLKGPNV
+627 LKG
-636 MNGYLRVEAPGVLEA
+636 R
-651 PTAENVNGELETG
+651 T
-664 WYDTGDIVTFDEQG
+664 
-678 FVQIQGR
+678 
-685 AKRFAKIAG
+685 
-694 EMVSLEM
+694 S
-701 VEQLAMAVC
+701 
-710 ADKLHA
+710 
-716 TVVKQ
+716 
-721 DASKGEALVLF
+721 
-732 TTDTEMTRDKLL
+732 
-744 LQARS
+744 
-749 TGVPELAV
+749 
-757 PRDIRLLKQLPVLGS
+757 
-772 GKPDFVTLK
+772 
-781 GMVDSDGTT
+781 